1 VSALRRTSA
10 GSFLAYLAF
19 MRTGK
24 PEHLAGFSYV
34 GFHRYSLTFCTKDRK
49 RLFVSKD
56 VVDLV
61 LAQISR
67 AAIEYE
73 FAVLAYC
80 FMPDHLHLLVEART
94 EHSDCKQ
101 FIARSKQ
108 YSGFYYSKTFK
119 HPLWQRYSF
128 EHVVRDDEKTTAIAR
143 YILQNPKRAG
153 LAVGIAD
160 YPFVGSLVW
169 SMPELLEWMMTD
181 GICDGR
187 SV

>member
-1 VSALRRTSA
+1 MYTGRPHHLR
-10 GSFLAYLAF
+10 
-19 MRTGK
+19 
-24 PEHLAGFSYV
+24 GFSYV

-67 AAIEYE
+67 AATECQ

-80 FMPDHLHLLVEART
+80 FMPDHVHLLVEGRA
-94 EHSDCKQ
+94 EDAECKQ
-101 FIARSKQ
+101 FITRAKQ
-108 YSGFYYSKTFK
+108 YSGFYYSRAFK
-119 HPLWQRYSF
+119 DALWQRYSF
-128 EHVVRDDEKTTAIAR
+128 EHVVRDSEKSTTIAR
-143 YILQNPKRAG
+143 YILQNPLRAG
-153 LAVGIAD
+153 LVANIAD

-181 GICDGR
+181 GFIEGE